1 MIDRI
6 ISTIEKYSKPLQT
19 ILILVL
25 VSMYIFFSTEKPSEM
40 HILQLSLVAGIVL
53 LALND
58 KEGWG
63 WLVFVLLCIN

>member
-25 VSMYIFFSTEKPSEM
+25 VSMYIFFSTEKPSEN
-40 HILQLSLVAGIVL
+40 ILQLSLVAGIVL